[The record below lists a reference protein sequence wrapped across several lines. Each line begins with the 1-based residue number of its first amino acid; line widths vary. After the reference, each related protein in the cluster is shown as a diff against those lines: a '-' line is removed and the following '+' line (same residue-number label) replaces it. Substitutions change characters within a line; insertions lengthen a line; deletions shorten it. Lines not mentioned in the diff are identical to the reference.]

1 VGVEKM
7 KKTIAAFLVA
17 LTLIALI
24 IPIAMAFAESPAATP
39 APVPTFTRN
48 AADITRY
55 EYFRI
60 QDALDKLVAA
70 QTITSAQE
78 KVILAAII
86 PAAVSASARPSHSP
100 IPSSSPNS
108 QNSSKPATP
117 MFAFAARMGLNTPD
131 RVAVITT
138 VLGISTDDFKKA
150 IADRKTLTLLA
161 AGKVPALISALSA
174 FDTAQIDSALASGKI
189 TAQTSTRLKK
199 NLTSRITAEVTR
211 VARIAPVR

>member
-1 VGVEKM
+1 M
-7 KKTIAAFLVA
+7 KRTIAAFLVA
-17 LTLIALI
+17 LTLMALI
-24 IPIAMAFAESPAATP
+24 IPIAIAFADSPSATP

-48 AADITRY
+48 AAGITRY
-55 EYFRI
+55 EYLRV
-60 QDALDKLVAA
+60 QSVLDKLVAA

-108 QNSSKPATP
+108 PKPATP
-117 MFAFAARMGLNTPD
+117 MFAFAARIGLNTPD

-150 IADRKTLTLLA
+150 ITDGKTLTLLA
-161 AGKVPALISALSA
+161 SGKVPALISALSA

-199 NLTSRITAEVTR
+199 NLTPRITTEVTR
-211 VARIAPVR
+211 VAHIAPVR